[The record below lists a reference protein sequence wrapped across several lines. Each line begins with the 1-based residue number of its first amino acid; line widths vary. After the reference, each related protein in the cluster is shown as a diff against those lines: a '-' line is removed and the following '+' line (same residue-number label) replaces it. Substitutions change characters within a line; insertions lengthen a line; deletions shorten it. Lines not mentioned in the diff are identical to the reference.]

1 MGGISA
7 NAPPL
12 SGLNPLHTPHVNA
25 ITDTQR
31 ALTPRVVFLTTAGIG
46 IAWQVFVIT
55 RGLRYGPELQ
65 PLLQGLGVIPP
76 FLTRS
81 FLASYRWWGLAPVL
95 TVVLVADVARRAHPP
110 LIYGSAVLAGSLLA
124 GLVLQAW
131 MIEAWFAPLLA
142 IIVRVQP

>member
-1 MGGISA
+1 M
-7 NAPPL
+7 NAK
-12 SGLNPLHTPHVNA
+12 
-25 ITDTQR
+25 TDTQR
-31 ALTPRVVFLTTAGIG
+31 ALTPRAVFLTTAAIG
-46 IAWQVFVIT
+46 VAWQVFVIT

-65 PLLQGLGVIPP
+65 PLLQSLGVIPP

-81 FLASYRWWGLAPVL
+81 FLASYRWWALAPVL
-95 TVVLVADVARRAHPP
+95 TALLTADVARRARPP
-110 LIYGSAVLAGSLLA
+110 LIYGSAVLAGSLLT

>member
-1 MGGISA
+1 
-7 NAPPL
+7 
-12 SGLNPLHTPHVNA
+12 VNA

-31 ALTPRVVFLTTAGIG
+31 ALTPRGVFLTTAAIG
-46 IAWQVFVIT
+46 IAWQFFVIT

-81 FLASYRWWGLAPVL
+81 FLASYRWWALAPVL
-95 TVVLVADVARRAHPP
+95 TALLTADVARRAHPP
-110 LIYGSAVLAGSLLA
+110 LIYGSAVLVGSLLA

-142 IIVRVQP
+142 IMARVQ